1 MAEPTLKRGHQNPNE
16 WVEYAQKMLNHALA
30 GGMHIDI
37 PENGAFDEEME
48 REVMAFQ
55 SRHGLN
61 DDGEIGP
68 QTWAALH
75 ASADARAG
83 AVAEPD
89 GGGGGASQYP
99 QHEVEQQIAP
109 GHRPDDD
116 IYHTHQDP
124 SGNTV
129 RDYDMDSE
137 TITVTAGAHAD
148 WNAVVATMI
157 GRAENNTGEQIPY
170 VLVAI
175 DEFRQSS
182 QEKTAQWVH
191 DAQVFEQQ
199 AHVAFPWGLLVD
211 GLDSGLSAVFKLEG
225 PGGWIF
231 DKVKD
236 AFTSELV
243 ADLEAHASQVPGLQA
258 QLDAGVVALSARVR
272 RESTAA
278 VDAVKAEIR
287 PYIEEQMRAYTDVT
301 NDPEWIAE
309 MVAWLGFPPR
319 SEANVT
325 QPILS
330 WLNRQFDTMLRDA
343 SEQLVRNG

>member
-1 MAEPTLKRGHQNPNE
+1 MAEPTLKRGRQNPRD

-37 PENGAFDEEME
+37 PENGVFDEEME

-55 SRHGLN
+55 SRYGLN

-75 ASADARAG
+75 AAADARAA

-89 GGGGGASQYP
+89 SDVGVASRYP
-99 QHEVEQQIAP
+99 QREVEQEIAP
-109 GHRPDDD
+109 GRRPDDE
-116 IYHTHQDP
+116 IFHTHQDQH
-124 SGNTV
+124 GNTV
-129 RDYDMDSE
+129 RDYDMDAE
-137 TITVTAGAHAD
+137 TITVTPGALVD
-148 WNAVVATMI
+148 WNAVVATLI

-175 DEFRQSS
+175 DEFQQSS
-182 QEKTAQWVH
+182 HAKIAKFVH
-191 DAQVFEQQ
+191 DAQIFEE
-199 AHVAFPWGLLVD
+199 ARVAFPWGLLVD
-211 GLDSGLSAVFKLEG
+211 ALDSGLSAVFKLEG

-231 DKVKD
+231 DKVTG
-236 AFTSELV
+236 AFTSQLV
-243 ADLEAHASQVPGLQA
+243 GELEAHASQVPGLQA
-258 QLDAGVVALSARVR
+258 QLDAGVAALSARVR

-287 PYIEEQMRAYTDVT
+287 PYIQQQMREYTQVT

-319 SEANVT
+319 SQANVT

-330 WLNRQFDTMLRDA
+330 WLNHQFDTMLRDA
-343 SEQLVRNG
+343 SEQLVRNA